1 MSGYNRRS
9 LTSSEITM
17 FDLFAITSQH
27 TQSAV
32 LEVPVSEPEALV
44 YFGGSNLPNP
54 PPPKLYLGGSQL
66 PNPPAK

>member
-1 MSGYNRRS
+1 
-9 LTSSEITM
+9 M